1 MSDFNDIIK
10 LVFIMAN
17 EVIKSEIEKIN
28 NFDIIYYGIFNNNDY
43 LEYDDVYSKIFPIF
57 PQKLKFRLSY
67 IFSWFQYRFYES
79 RYYSTKNSL
88 DKIKDKIDEHNKD
101 VIAREIQ
108 NFKNICGIVEGNYL
122 DDNQIDSIVRK
133 NKNQLVLA
141 GAGSGKTTTIVGKVK
156 YLLATGK
163 YNPNDILLLSFTNAS
178 ASEMSERIK
187 KETGIDLDVFTFH
200 KLGLDIIKKSA
211 QKNVNVFDKDLYPI
225 IKEMINENIND
236 SDYLN
241 RLVYFLSTVR
251 FDVRD
256 EFDFSSEKE
265 YCEYLQTNKPKTI
278 NNEIVKSY
286 GELEIANYLYKNN
299 IEYIYEN
306 EYEYDTTTEEYRQYK
321 PDFYLPKYKIYIE
334 YFGIDENNEVAP
346 FFKEKNG
353 ISATQAY
360 NEEIEWK
367 RNLHKSNNT
376 TMVESYYYEKKQG
389 ILIEKLEEKLKNYGV
404 QFIQKSDEELWSTI
418 NNNNKGLL
426 YELCRVF
433 QTIIGLIKSNNYTI
447 DYLYNVSEVINSRVN
462 LITLDLL
469 KPIYQ
474 VYQKKLQEAS
484 MIDFN
489 DMINLATSY
498 LEQNMYIHSYKYI
511 IVDEYQ
517 DISNS
522 RYRLLKAM
530 RNQNDYGLF
539 CVGDDWQSIYRFNG
553 SDIDLI
559 TNFDKYWGATYV
571 SCIDTTYRF
580 TSMMSKLSGN
590 FIMRNPRQY
599 RKNLNAK
606 ISEELAIEF
615 INGYTQSKCIDFLAD
630 KLYKLEKNS
639 TIFLLGRY
647 SFDIDMFKNNN
658 DFQLRYNNVEN
669 VTDVIYLKRR
679 DLNIKFLTIHKSKGL
694 QADYV
699 VIVNNKEYGMGF
711 PNKIND
717 LPIIKILLAGGLD
730 EYPYSEERRL
740 FYVALTRSKKKT
752 FLLTIDNNKSS
763 FVNEIRNDYDV
774 LMKYDSELKQSIY
787 RCPQCGGRLVK
798 RKNKYGYFMGCSNY
812 PNCKYLKDI

>member
-1 MSDFNDIIK
+1 
-10 LVFIMAN
+10 MAN

-28 NFDIIYYGIFNNNDY
+28 NFDVIYYGIFNNNDY
-43 LEYDDVYSKIFPIF
+43 LEYDDVYSKVFPLF

-67 IFSWFQYRFYES
+67 VFSWFQYRFYES
-79 RYYSTKNSL
+79 RYYSTKNTL
-88 DKIKDKIDEHNKD
+88 DKIKDKIDEHNKN

-108 NFKNICGIVEGNYL
+108 NFKNICGMVEGNYL

-187 KETGIDLDVFTFH
+187 KETGVDLDVFTFH
-200 KLGLDIIKKSA
+200 KLGLDIIKKST
-211 QKNVNVFDKDLYPI
+211 QKSVNVFDKDLYPI
-225 IKEMINENIND
+225 IKEMINENINN

-241 RLVYFLSTVR
+241 SLVYFLSTVR

-256 EFDFSSEKE
+256 EFDFSSERE
-265 YCEYLQTNKPKTI
+265 YCEYLQTNKPKTL

-286 GELEIANYLYKNN
+286 GELEIANYLYKNS

-321 PDFYLPKYKIYIE
+321 PDFYLPKYRIYIE

-353 ISATQAY
+353 ISATKAY
-360 NEEIEWK
+360 NEEINWK
-367 RNLHKSNNT
+367 RNLHKSNST
-376 TMVESYYYEKKQG
+376 TMVETYYYEKKQG
-389 ILIEKLEEKLKNYGV
+389 VLIEKLEEKLKKYGV
-404 QFIQKSDEELWSTI
+404 HFIQKSDEELWATI

-447 DYLYNVSEVINSRVN
+447 DYLYNVPEVINNRVN

-474 VYQKKLQEAS
+474 AYQKKLKEAS

-498 LEQNMYIHSYKYI
+498 IEQNMYTHSYKYI

-571 SCIDTTYRF
+571 SCIDKTYRF

-606 ISEELAIEF
+606 LSEELAIEF

-630 KLYKLEKNS
+630 KLYKFEKNS

-658 DFQLRYNNVEN
+658 EFELRYNNVEN
-669 VTDVIYLKRR
+669 VTDVVYLKRP
-679 DLNIKFLTIHKSKGL
+679 DLKIKFLTIHKSKGL

-711 PNKIND
+711 PSKIND

-730 EYPYSEERRL
+730 DYPYSEERRL

-763 FVNEIRNDYDV
+763 FANEIRNDYDV

-787 RCPQCGGRLVK
+787 SCPQCGGRLIK
-798 RKNKYGYFMGCSNY
+798 RKGKYGYFIGCSNY
-812 PNCKYLKDI
+812 PDCKYSKDI